1 LNLEKIKGLKNLIG
15 PYPYNPYLIFLFF
28 FALFFSRFIP
38 LVSYLPAGTERWRA
52 GGLIIVASAIPSAI
66 FSIGALI
73 LKNFRFWSSQSTI
86 LYILEVAFFQF
97 LNLNLLP
104 LVNNVIKSQLG
115 HGYDALLAL
124 SLPVYIASLVLTLM
138 ALALMHQAD
147 RKINERL
154 FLVTKLVDK
163 LENERADLITSD
175 ENLRKQTSQFLHD
188 RVQSDLMVVGMKLKS
203 ISGQSSPEVNEVID
217 RAILRLEN
225 TRAADLKNL
234 IQVLTPNLD
243 AGTLSSA
250 IDILLEEYRKNIEL
264 FVQIDPATE
273 KLDFEVKLGIFRII
287 EQAILNS
294 LVHGPATRVQIN
306 VSHDLSGFIKVVISD
321 NGPGTILDQVSPG
334 VGSAIIDSWVG
345 ILGGSRNIDTSPG
358 HGYRL
363 EVTFNAKSQTT

>member
-1 LNLEKIKGLKNLIG
+1 LITARLLKLKRLIG
-15 PYPYNPYLIFLFF
+15 PYPYNPYFIFLFF

-52 GGLIIVASAIPSAI
+52 GGLIILASAFPSAI
-66 FSIGALI
+66 FACGALL
-73 LKNFRFWSSQSTI
+73 LKNYRFWSSQSTSM
-86 LYILEVAFFQF
+86 YILEVAFFQY

-104 LVNNVIKSQLG
+104 IVNSVIKNELG
-115 HGYDALLAL
+115 HGYQTLLSLSFPVYVVSLAL
-124 SLPVYIASLVLTLM
+124 TLI

-147 RKINERL
+147 RKINDRL
-154 FLVTKLVDK
+154 LLVTKLVDK

-217 RAILRLEN
+217 RAVLRIEK

-243 AGTLSSA
+243 AGTFSSA
-250 IDILLEEYRKNIEL
+250 LDALLEEYRQNMEI

-273 KLDFEVKLGIFRII
+273 ELNPEAKLGAFRII

-294 LVHGPATRVQIN
+294 LVHGPATRVQIS
-306 VSHDLSGFIKVVISD
+306 VTTELESDTTLVISD
-321 NGPGTILDQVSPG
+321 NGPGSILKDVSPG

-363 EVTFNAKSQTT
+363 EVTFPAKSLT